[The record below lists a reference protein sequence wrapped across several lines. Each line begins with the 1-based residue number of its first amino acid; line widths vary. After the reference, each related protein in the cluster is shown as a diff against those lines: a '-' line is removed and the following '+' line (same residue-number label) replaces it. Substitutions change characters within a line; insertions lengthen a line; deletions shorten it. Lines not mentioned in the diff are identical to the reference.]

1 MTNDNKMNK
10 KELEFQRIARQS
22 REFREQEE
30 QRIAAEK
37 EEEAR
42 RVAAEKEV
50 ERDRIAQAQ
59 RDSLEKQLDAEH
71 DAEDDNNALLPS
83 SSFDS
88 KSSQPSP
95 GTVAIRAE
103 WLRKLEKDATARR
116 ALEDEFNA
124 LLAARRKNNPN
135 EAVSESEAAVKAVL
149 CSSTGDDSH
158 HSHSLHSMFEEDA
171 EPLIAKRLQYAD
183 DSQHS
188 HSLYSVVEEDAEPH
202 IAKRPQ
208 YADDSQHSHSL
219 HAVVEEDLELQ
230 YTKSRIDEDMEVEG
244 EEAKEQYILDDASTN
259 TKSNV
264 EVEVEAI
271 DDEPQIIEV
280 QSNSNN
286 ETKQQQ
292 PQQQLQQA
300 VLEYGAEVDPR
311 TQAMLAEDDFI
322 PTGNNGEGD
331 INISDFTQDRNKK
344 KLVLENSIPVNR
356 KKFRRVKKSSKTNL
370 DDEDDSGSEIV
381 YKQATFELPVEVG
394 EDGLILSPDTADLSM
409 ITTIPPSRLGGR
421 VSGRLEGKSSLGNK
435 SNTASGS
442 ASLEYKASKHSRL
455 TVGMIRGC
463 EPYHP
468 LITIG
473 GRLLRHGSSIGV
485 TFYHNAK
492 FLHHM
497 MLEHSL
503 WSLSFRHCFPN
514 SKWCLSSQL
523 SRRQDLSLSVNNG
536 NKLSGVIGWNLLKP
550 KQFHARV
557 DVRPRITEYRKAHLY
572 CQWQALSG
580 PGVWNFGVSLVQNLH
595 SQMATFG
602 LGWRLFST
610 RGLEWVI
617 SWSRG
622 NATIRIPI
630 VVSKGLAANTTI
642 GHSLYF
648 SMVSYFIQEY
658 VAEVWGWIG
667 NGEDDD
673 GDTAENDRLLAIRAQ
688 NLTKSRQDAA
698 VQKELMSRQ
707 AIRKTKAEKEKDGL
721 IITKAIYQIEN
732 GEEWN
737 ATIPIQ
743 FWVSRSTLV
752 LTAGP
757 KSELLGF
764 YDIAATLKNSRT
776 VSSARDASIGQTRPL
791 RRRFPSWNDIWCDLL
806 DWTPKDTLLR
816 KSKDLPSPTLTV
828 WYEFKGQSH
837 QITVKDREELR
848 LPADDAL

>member
-1 MTNDNKMNK
+1 MANDNKMNK

-59 RDSLEKQLDAEH
+59 RESLEKQQEQLDVEH
-71 DAEDDNNALLPS
+71 NAEDDDNVLLPS

-95 GTVAIRAE
+95 GTVKMRAE

-116 ALEDEFNA
+116 SLEDEFHA
-124 LLAARRKNNPN
+124 LMAARRKNNPN

-149 CSSTGDDSH
+149 WSSSSGDDSH
-158 HSHSLHSMFEEDA
+158 HSHSLHSVFEEDA
-171 EPLIAKRLQYAD
+171 EPHIAKRLQYAD
-183 DSQHS
+183 DSHHS
-188 HSLYSVVEEDAEPH
+188 HSLHSVVEEDAEPN
-202 IAKRPQ
+202 IAKRLQ
-208 YADDSQHSHSL
+208 YA
-219 HAVVEEDLELQ
+219 
-230 YTKSRIDEDMEVEG
+230 KSKLDEDMEVEA
-244 EEAKEQYILDDASTN
+244 EEAKEQHILNDTSAN
-259 TKSNV
+259 KKSNV
-264 EVEVEAI
+264 EAEAI
-271 DDEPQIIEV
+271 DDETQIDSIVEKTDSDVVEPETTRMIEEKPKIQCSQIEV
-280 QSNSNN
+280 QSNSDN

-292 PQQQLQQA
+292 PQQKLQQA

-322 PTGNNGEGD
+322 PAGNNGEDD

-356 KKFRRVKKSSKTNL
+356 KTIRRVKGSSKKNL
-370 DDEDDSGSEIV
+370 DDEDDSGPEIV
-381 YKQATFELPVEVG
+381 YKEATFELPVEVG

-435 SNTASGS
+435 SNTAFGS
-442 ASLEYKASKHSRL
+442 ASLEYEVSKRSRL
-455 TVGMIRGC
+455 TLGMIRGC
-463 EPYHP
+463 EPHHP

-473 GRLLRHGSSIGV
+473 GRLLRHGSSVGV
-485 TFYHNAK
+485 TFYHNAF
-492 FLHHM
+492 FLHQM

-536 NKLSGVIGWNLLKP
+536 NKLSGLIGWNLLKP

-557 DVRPRITEYRKAHLY
+557 DVRPRITEYRRVHLY
-572 CQWQALSG
+572 CQWQASSG
-580 PGVWNFGVSLVQNLH
+580 PSVWNFGVSLVQNLH

-630 VVSKGLAANTTI
+630 VVSKGLAANATI

-658 VAEVWGWIG
+658 IAEVWGWIG
-667 NGEDDD
+667 KGESSS
-673 GDTAENDRLLAIRAQ
+673 
-688 NLTKSRQDAA
+688 KSD
-698 VQKELMSRQ
+698 K
-707 AIRKTKAEKEKDGL
+707 IKARC
-721 IITKAIYQIEN
+721 
-732 GEEWN
+732 
-737 ATIPIQ
+737 
-743 FWVSRSTLV
+743 SH
-752 LTAGP
+752 P
-757 KSELLGF
+757 KGAHVE
-764 YDIAATLKNSRT
+764 
-776 VSSARDASIGQTRPL
+776 AS
-791 RRRFPSWNDIWCDLL
+791 
-806 DWTPKDTLLR
+806 
-816 KSKDLPSPTLTV
+816 
-828 WYEFKGQSH
+828 
-837 QITVKDREELR
+837 
-848 LPADDAL
+848 